1 MDTVYM
7 YVQNINQKQ
16 IQKRL
21 KNCLKKG
28 KGGESEK
35 KNPTQIPNRP
45 THVSQN
51 PITHVKTP
59 PPENILFFFLILKV
73 HAK

>member
-28 KGGESEK
+28 EGGGESEE
-35 KNPTQIPNRP
+35 KNPDTQ
-45 THVSQN
+45 
-51 PITHVKTP
+51 
-59 PPENILFFFLILKV
+59 
-73 HAK
+73 

>member
-35 KNPTQIPNRP
+35 KNPPRY
-45 THVSQN
+45 
-51 PITHVKTP
+51 PIGQHMLVK
-59 PPENILFFFLILKV
+59 IRLHMLKR
-73 HAK
+73 HHLKTFYFSA

>member
-21 KNCLKKG
+21 KNCLKTG
-28 KGGESEK
+28 EGGEGVRK
-35 KNPTQIPNRP
+35 
-45 THVSQN
+45 QN
-51 PITHVKTP
+51 PDTQ
-59 PPENILFFFLILKV
+59 
-73 HAK
+73 

>member
-28 KGGESEK
+28 EGGERVRK
-35 KNPTQIPNRP
+35 KNHPDTQ
-45 THVSQN
+45 
-51 PITHVKTP
+51 
-59 PPENILFFFLILKV
+59 
-73 HAK
+73 

>member
-35 KNPTQIPNRP
+35 KNHPDTQ
-45 THVSQN
+45 
-51 PITHVKTP
+51 
-59 PPENILFFFLILKV
+59 
-73 HAK
+73 